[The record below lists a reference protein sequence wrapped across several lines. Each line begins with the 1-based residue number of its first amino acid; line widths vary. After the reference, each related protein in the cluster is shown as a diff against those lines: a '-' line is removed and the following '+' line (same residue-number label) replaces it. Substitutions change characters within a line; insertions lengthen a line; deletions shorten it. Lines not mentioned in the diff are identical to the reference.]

1 VANES
6 ERLSDPRGES
16 PVLGPIMQ
24 ILVPVAD
31 VDLAAVFYADVLGL
45 PLLFRFPGS
54 AFFDAHGVR
63 LYLAR
68 PTEPGYTGPTTL
80 YFRVDD
86 VSETFDRLVAR
97 GATVRERPEI
107 THRDASYDLWLA
119 FVSDLDGN
127 NIGLMRE
134 APKGLERG

>member
-1 VANES
+1 MHDDA
-6 ERLSDPRGES
+6 PQ
-16 PVLGPIMQ
+16 LGPIIQ
-24 ILVPVAD
+24 ILLPVSDVERAAD
-31 VDLAAVFYADVLGL
+31 FYADVLGL
-45 PLLFRFPGS
+45 PLLFRFPGN

-68 PTEPGYTGPTTL
+68 PSDEGYTGPATI

-86 VSETFDRLVAR
+86 VTSTFERLVAR
-97 GATVRERPEI
+97 GAAVREVPEI
-107 THRDASYDLWLA
+107 THRDTEYDLWLA
-119 FVSDLDGN
+119 FVQDPDGN

>member
-1 VANES
+1 MDATRPS
-6 ERLSDPRGES
+6 
-16 PVLGPIMQ
+16 LGPIMQ

-31 VDLAAVFYADVLGL
+31 VERAAEFYEDVLGL
-45 PLLFRFPGS
+45 PLLFRYPGN

-63 LYLAR
+63 LYLAS
-68 PTEPGYTGPTTL
+68 PTEPAYTGPATV

-86 VSETFDRLVAR
+86 VTGTFERLVAR
-97 GATVRERPEI
+97 GAAVREAPEI
-107 THRDASYDLWLA
+107 AHHDSTYDLWLA

-134 APKGLERG
+134 APKGLVRG

>member
-1 VANES
+1 VNDEGLA
-6 ERLSDPRGES
+6 
-16 PVLGPIMQ
+16 LGPIMQ

-31 VDLAAVFYADVLGL
+31 VEKAAAFYEDVLGL
-45 PLLFRFPGS
+45 PLLFRFPGN

-63 LYLAR
+63 LYLAQ
-68 PTEPGYTGPTTL
+68 PSEPGYIGPVTL

-86 VSETFDRLVAR
+86 VSSTFERLVAR
-97 GATVRERPEI
+97 GAAVREAPEI

-134 APKGLERG
+134 APKGIERG